1 MEKKLLLGRS
11 DMTKKQKKKPPKQT
25 YYKVFI
31 QKTYRNLDGYVFMSP
46 EKAVNNSVERSFVMI
61 YCFKK
66 IPNLHNPMF
75 VVKSIVG
82 DDFKGRIKIIKHF
95 EENHALAYAVQQDG
109 LYRIL
114 DEQTKES

>member
-1 MEKKLLLGRS
+1 MEKKLLLGHS
-11 DMTKKQKKKPPKQT
+11 NMNKKKQKAPKQT

-46 EKAVNNSVERSFVMI
+46 DKAENNSVERSFVMV

-75 VVKSIVG
+75 IVKSIVG

-109 LYRIL
+109 FYRIL
-114 DEQTKES
+114 DEPTKEP

>member
-1 MEKKLLLGRS
+1 MEKSLLIGS
-11 DMTKKQKKKPPKQT
+11 SKMKKKKLPKQN

-31 QKTYRNLDGYVFMSP
+31 QKTYRNLDGYVFMRP
-46 EKAVNNSVERSFVMI
+46 DKVNQEEAGPDRSFVMI

-75 VVKSIVG
+75 IVKSIVG

-95 EENHALAYAVQQDG
+95 EENHALSYAVQVDG
-109 LYRIL
+109 LYETI
-114 DEQTKES
+114 DESPKKP